1 MGRILVIDD
10 DEIVRA
16 LVSEIL
22 GAHGHHVSTA
32 ADGEAGLTQARSEHP
47 DVIIVDLLMPKLHG
61 YGVVEQIRRDPELNS
76 SRIIVSSLKTY
87 PSDVR
92 QAQSAG
98 ADRYLK
104 KPYDPD
110 TLVQVV
116 AGVMKGDV
124 LRVKFW
130 GTRGSIATPGP
141 DTTRYGGNTACVEV
155 RYGEHILVIDS
166 GTGIRPLGNALLQE
180 FPRPPLHVHIFVS
193 HTHWDHIQGFPF
205 FTPSYAPGNEIYLYS
220 VRGAGKPLEK
230 IFRGQM
236 DNDYFPVLLSD
247 MLAHLHFVE
256 LTGPVQIGPLTVAF
270 EYLNHPGI
278 AIGFRISIGGK
289 SVVYISDHEP
299 FYRFQPQHE
308 LGELAERKV
317 TDFARGADLYIRE
330 AQYTEEEYAAKKG
343 WGHST
348 PQDALRSAAEAK
360 VRQLAIFHH
369 DPTHDDAFM
378 DQMMEGCQQSVRDS
392 NDSLTCFVAK
402 EGDVV
407 EI

>member
-1 MGRILVIDD
+1 MSKILIIDD
-10 DEIVRA
+10 DEIIRA
-16 LVSEIL
+16 VALEALS
-22 GAHGHHVSTA
+22 AQGHQVLTA
-32 ADGEAGLTQARSEHP
+32 EDGEAGLSLARAAHP

-61 YGVVEQIRRDPELNS
+61 YGVLEQIRSDPELDHT
-76 SRIIVSSLKTY
+76 RIIVSSLKGYQT
-87 PSDVR
+87 DIRHVR
-92 QAQSAG
+92 GAG

-104 KPYDPD
+104 KPYDAE
-110 TLVQVV
+110 TLVRVV
-116 AGVMKGDV
+116 AEVMKGGV

-141 DTTRYGGNTACVEV
+141 GTARYGGNTACVEV
-155 RYGEHILVIDS
+155 RYGEHILVIDA
-166 GTGIRPLGNALLQE
+166 GTGICQLGDALMKEFKYRSLQ
-180 FPRPPLHVHIFVS
+180 VHIFVS

-205 FTPSYAPGNEIYLYS
+205 FTPSYKPGNEIYLYS

-236 DNDYFPVLLSD
+236 DSDYFPVLLSD

-256 LTGPVQIGPLTVAF
+256 LSGPVQIGPLEVGF

-278 AIGFRISIGGK
+278 AIGFRISVGGK
-289 SVVYISDHEP
+289 SVVYVSDHEP
-299 FYRFQPQHE
+299 FYRFQENE
-308 LGELAERKV
+308 LGERAERKV
-317 TDFARGADLYIRE
+317 MEFVRDADLYIRE
-330 AQYTEEEYAAKKG
+330 AQYTEEEYPAKKG

-348 PQDALRSAAEAK
+348 PQDALRTAAAAN

-369 DPTHDDAFM
+369 DPRHDDDFL
-378 DQMMEGCQQSVRDS
+378 DQMMETCQQSVRDAS
-392 NDSLTCFVAK
+392 YSFACFAAK